1 MIEMLKSKT
10 VIAFIII
17 FLGIVLISTPSTKLE
32 NSQEFNEEYI
42 SSNLK

>member
-1 MIEMLKSKT
+1 MLKSKT

-32 NSQEFNEEYI
+32 NNQDLDECYM
-42 SSNLK
+42 SSYLK